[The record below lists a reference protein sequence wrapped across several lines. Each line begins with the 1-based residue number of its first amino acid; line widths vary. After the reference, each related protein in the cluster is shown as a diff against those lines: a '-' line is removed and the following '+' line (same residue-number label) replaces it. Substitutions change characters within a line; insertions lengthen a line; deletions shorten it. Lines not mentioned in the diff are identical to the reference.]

1 MPIIVD
7 AGIGRPSQA
16 CEAMEMG
23 AAAVMANTAIA
34 TAGDVPKMAQAF
46 KKAIE
51 AGRESYLAGFGDV
64 VEKGAPVLVVEHPVE
79 APENVTVIQV
89 ENGRNALSLLSAA
102 RFDYPARKMTAIGV
116 TGTKGKTTTTY
127 MIKAILEAAGQKTGL
142 IGTNGAVIGENHYPT
157 KNTTPESYILQE
169 YFAKLVE
176 AGCRYIVMEVSSQSY
191 LMHRVDGLFL

>member
-1 MPIIVD
+1 MKLKSWLKELPYTLLQGSLETEVD
-7 AGIGRPSQA
+7 EVVYDSRKAAPGTVFVCMR
-16 CEAMEMG
+16 G
-23 AAAVMANTAIA
+23 ANVDSHTFI
-34 TAGDVPKMAQAF
+34 P
-46 KKAIE
+46 
-51 AGRESYLAGFGDV
+51 DV

-169 YFAKLVE
+169 YFAKMVE
-176 AGCRYIVMEVSSQSY
+176 AGCRYIVM
-191 LMHRVDGLFL
+191 

>member
-1 MPIIVD
+1 MPYTLLQGSLEMEVD
-7 AGIGRPSQA
+7 EVVYDSRKAAPGTVFVCMR
-16 CEAMEMG
+16 G
-23 AAAVMANTAIA
+23 ANVDSHTFI
-34 TAGDVPKMAQAF
+34 P
-46 KKAIE
+46 
-51 AGRESYLAGFGDV
+51 DV

-157 KNTTPESYILQE
+157 KIRRRNPTFCKNILQKWWKR
-169 YFAKLVE
+169 AAVT
-176 AGCRYIVMEVSSQSY
+176 S
-191 LMHRVDGLFL
+191 